1 MPVDPEELSRVAA
14 EAAIH
19 LEREAQRRQRRE
31 RRRDQQ
37 AHEGRRRG
45 ADRNDGD
52 KTRRS
57 PPSPASSPGG
67 ASDDAS
73 ETSRT
78 QLVLKTCVIVFKCL
92 LWPCRV
98 VKGVLGRK
106 WVLVPATIALCV
118 WCAALFLEGMSISA
132 AGFARTLH
140 LGWLLSAAGFQA
152 PTARTANN
160 PAAAVPHSAGQV
172 QGQGQFQ
179 GQFQGQD
186 YGADLAVR
194 DSDYLGQVRD
204 MSFNIQYL
212 SQIQVYS
219 QVMSPVARFIS
230 DSFRTFVN
238 SSSRQTSVTAID
250 AAAAAA
256 AAAAADNLGEEWSQ
270 FWSGI
275 TMRVNTLSE
284 QNDEY
289 KRHVSIN
296 QVGQYRQARLLLRR
310 CIQASSTLSSGG
322 QDDLNGFSW
331 TSPRSWPTW
340 APRYLWAELVK
351 SWKQVMGQIWV
362 STEQQTLTGYAKT
375 LASLIESSK
384 ASGVHLASIF
394 SDEASLSPGEEGND
408 SRARPPLHLTLCEL
422 EHFFQEALDACD
434 WKMKDHLLEMD
445 GARTAAAA
453 AADMTTKTTSYGEYS
468 LAATHLTGYQSAGA
482 VLCVGGMDTWEV
494 VGRMS
499 DAASEWVQTLDRV
512 AENVDWIIERLE
524 RKPMKDSE
532 TGEVEAELVHYIGR
546 YMEALEEFVS

>member
-37 AHEGRRRG
+37 PHEGRRAG
-45 ADRNDGD
+45 RNDGD
-52 KTRRS
+52 KTRGS
-57 PPSPASSPGG
+57 PRSPASSPGG

-78 QLVLKTCVIVFKCL
+78 QLVLKTCIIVFKCL

-106 WVLVPATIALCV
+106 WVLIPVTIAATIAVCV
-118 WCAALFLEGMSISA
+118 WCAALFVEGMLISA
-132 AGFARTLH
+132 AELARTLH
-140 LGWLLSAAGFQA
+140 LGWLLSVAGFQN
-152 PTARTANN
+152 PTARPAND
-160 PAAAVPHSAGQV
+160 PAAVPHSTGQV
-172 QGQGQFQ
+172 QGQG
-179 GQFQGQD
+179 
-186 YGADLAVR
+186 YGAELAVR

-204 MSFNIQYL
+204 MLSNIQYL

-238 SSSRQTSVTAID
+238 SSSMQTSFTAVN
-250 AAAAAA
+250 
-256 AAAAADNLGEEWSQ
+256 AAAADNLGEEWSQ

-275 TMRVNTLSE
+275 SMRVNTLSE
-284 QNDEY
+284 QNDQY

-296 QVGQYRQARLLLRR
+296 QVGQYRQARLLLGR
-310 CIQASSTLSSGG
+310 IQASSTLSGG
-322 QDDLNGFSW
+322 QDNLNGFSW

-351 SWKQVMGQIWV
+351 SWKLVAGQIWV
-362 STEQQTLTGYAKT
+362 STEQQALMGYAKT

-384 ASGVHLASIF
+384 ASSVHLASIF
-394 SDEASLSPGEEGND
+394 SDEASLSSGEGND
-408 SRARPPLHLTLCEL
+408 SRARPPLHLTLCGV

-434 WKMKDHLLEMD
+434 WKIKDHLLKID
-445 GARTAAAA
+445 GARTAAADVDA
-453 AADMTTKTTSYGEYS
+453 DVDMTTKTTETTSYGEYS
-468 LAATHLTGYQSAGA
+468 VAATYLTGYQSAGA

-499 DAASEWVQTLDRV
+499 DAASEWGQTLDRV
-512 AENVDWIIERLE
+512 AENVDWILERLE

-532 TGEVEAELVHYIGR
+532 TSEVEAELVHYIGR
-546 YMEALEEFVS
+546 YIEALEEFVS

>member
-14 EAAIH
+14 EAATH
-19 LEREAQRRQRRE
+19 LEREDQRRQRRE
-31 RRRDQQ
+31 RRRGQQ
-37 AHEGRRRG
+37 PHERRAG
-45 ADRNDGD
+45 RNDGD

-57 PPSPASSPGG
+57 SPSPGG
-67 ASDDAS
+67 VSHDAS
-73 ETSRT
+73 EASHT

-92 LWPCRV
+92 LWPCRL

-106 WVLVPATIALCV
+106 WVLVPATIAVCV
-118 WCAALFLEGMSISA
+118 WCAALFVEGVLISA
-132 AGFARTLH
+132 AELATTLH
-140 LGWLLSAAGFQA
+140 LGWLLSAAGFQT
-152 PTARTANN
+152 PTARTANG
-160 PAAAVPHSAGQV
+160 PAAVPHSTGQV
-172 QGQGQFQ
+172 QGQG
-179 GQFQGQD
+179 

-204 MSFNIQYL
+204 MSSNIQYL

-230 DSFRTFVN
+230 DSFRTFVD
-238 SSSRQTSVTAID
+238 SSRQTSFTA
-250 AAAAAA
+250 ANAH
-256 AAAAADNLGEEWSQ
+256 AAAADNLGEEWSQ

-275 TMRVNTLSE
+275 SMRVNTLSE
-284 QNDEY
+284 QNDQY
-289 KRHVSIN
+289 KRHVSID

-310 CIQASSTLSSGG
+310 IQTSSTISGG
-322 QDDLNGFSW
+322 QDNLNGLSW

-351 SWKQVMGQIWV
+351 SWKLVAGQIWV
-362 STEQQTLTGYAKT
+362 STEQQALMGYAKT

-394 SDEASLSPGEEGND
+394 SDEASLSSGEGND
-408 SRARPPLHLTLCEL
+408 SRARRPLHLTLCEV

-434 WKMKDHLLEMD
+434 WKIKDHLLEMD
-445 GARTAAAA
+445 GARTAAA
-453 AADMTTKTTSYGEYS
+453 DVEMTTKTMTTRYGEYS
-468 LAATHLTGYQSAGA
+468 LAAAHLTGYQSAGA

-499 DAASEWVQTLDRV
+499 DAAGEWVQTLDRV
-512 AENVDWIIERLE
+512 AGNVDWILERLE
-524 RKPMKDSE
+524 RRPMKDSE

-546 YMEALEEFVS
+546 YMEALEDFVS